1 MGHIWEESY
10 YKVTVLCM
18 MFESDVIGDGERVKG
33 GLCAFPCRC
42 TAVHAHLCS
51 SIIWKHSWCYPYEL
65 PFFIQFAF
73 HHKALPNVRQ
83 PHPHMLCTTPGLCAP
98 VAVPVCDNTTH
109 RGTAVHTLNTCLQPV
124 EVIYEY
130 NYPSLVKL
138 VYWLEGELGVS
149 TPLCQTLRHLVQK
162 SMSITFID
170 GRVIVCILPEVCLTS
185 RGNLREGRR
194 KRRCSKCCES
204 FPECLIPECLIVK
217 MSNPKMS
224 NPKMSNEV
232 LIRSSQC
239 CNLTRPYMTI
249 LSHFLTTY
257 SLQK

>member
-1 MGHIWEESY
+1 
-10 YKVTVLCM
+10 

-42 TAVHAHLCS
+42 TAVHAHLRS

-73 HHKALPNVRQ
+73 HHKALPNVRH
-83 PHPHMLCTTPGLCAP
+83 PHPHMLCTTPGLCTP

-109 RGTAVHTLNTCLQPV
+109 HGTAVHTLNTCFQPV
-124 EVIYEY
+124 EGIYEY

-149 TPLCQTLRHLVQK
+149 TPLYQTLRQLVQK
-162 SMSITFID
+162 SMAITFID

-185 RGNLREGRR
+185 RGNLEEGRR
-194 KRRCSKCCES
+194 KRRCSKCCNFTHPYNTFEV
-204 FPECLIPECLIVK
+204 FPLFDHLVCKSKGEMVVK
-217 MSNPKMS
+217 GRPGNQANFRLHGMGQLRMQGYCK
-224 NPKMSNEV
+224 V
-232 LIRSSQC
+232 C
-239 CNLTRPYMTI
+239 CT
-249 LSHFLTTY
+249 
-257 SLQK
+257 